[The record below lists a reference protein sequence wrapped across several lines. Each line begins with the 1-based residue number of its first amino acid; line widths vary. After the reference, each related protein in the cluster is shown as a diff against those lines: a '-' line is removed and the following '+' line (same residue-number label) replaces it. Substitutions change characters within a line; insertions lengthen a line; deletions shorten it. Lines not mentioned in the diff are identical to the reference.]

1 MAVSS
6 PPMRGAPRRSGLIV
20 LLIVVGLMANA
31 VPCPD
36 DLAVDAGAPDQ
47 CLASGSTDDSP
58 APAPS
63 VCLCACHLAFSV
75 TPAIGVALCPPV
87 AEVQSLVSNSALDAA
102 PARVFRPP
110 IV

>member
-1 MAVSS
+1 
-6 PPMRGAPRRSGLIV
+6 MRGAPRRSCFIV
-20 LLIVVGLMANA
+20 LLVVVGLMANA

-87 AEVQSLVSNSALDAA
+87 AEVQALETNSALDAA

>member
-20 LLIVVGLMANA
+20 LVIVIGLTAA
-31 VPCPD
+31 AIPCPD
-36 DLAVDAGAPDQ
+36 DLVVEAGAPDQ

-63 VCLCACHLAFSV
+63 VCLCACHLAFSL
-75 TPAIGVALCPPV
+75 TPAIGVTLCPPV
-87 AEVQSLVSNSALDAA
+87 TEVQSLETNSALDAA